1 MRSSA
6 ALPPHIS
13 ANDDRHRVVD
23 AASCERVRSP
33 PFVFYIFP
41 CRSNGISESDMI
53 LRPFIS
59 LVAVA
64 LAPLI
69 LAQKVNDIK
78 EVELRQLNEDNFES
92 TIAKGAW

>member
-1 MRSSA
+1 
-6 ALPPHIS
+6 
-13 ANDDRHRVVD
+13 
-23 AASCERVRSP
+23 
-33 PFVFYIFP
+33 
-41 CRSNGISESDMI
+41 MI